1 MSTVAINGLG
11 SAGPELKI
19 LLDGDGLDVVAVND
33 IADADIL
40 PACACTMRTHRWAAG
55 TPTSTPTS
63 SADPETP
70 VHAGLRPERTD
81 A

>member
-1 MSTVAINGLG
+1 MSTVAINGLIG
-11 SAGPELKI
+11 RAELKI
-19 LLDGDGLDVVAVND
+19 FLGGDGLDVVAVND

-40 PACACTMRTHRWAAG
+40 AACACTVRTRPWAAG
-55 TPTSTPTS
+55 TPASIPTS

-70 VHAGLRPERTD
+70 VQAGLRPERTD